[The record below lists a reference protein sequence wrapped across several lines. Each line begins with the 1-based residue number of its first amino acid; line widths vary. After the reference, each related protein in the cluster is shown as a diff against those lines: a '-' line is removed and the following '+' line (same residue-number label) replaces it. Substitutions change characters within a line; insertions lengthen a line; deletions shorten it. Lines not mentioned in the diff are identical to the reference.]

1 MQNTSNALAM
11 CSILT
16 NIDGTVKDVS
26 KELFGVEYQTRSCLN
41 KINMYLSLPG
51 LMHQPLIMNFWGPT
65 GTGKTQLA
73 KKLVELIGLQDR
85 FIQINL
91 ASTGSYNWKKK
102 MEDISELVSGE
113 DAGKNKPVVLLFD
126 EIQHARV
133 LNEENKEVQREGIG
147 DLWGIL
153 DKGIEFVTSKPI
165 QTIIFVAGN
174 IDLYEAENV
183 SNWEGLPDEEQQEQS
198 MPVQF
203 IHDALSKRF
212 RPEMLARFRNNH
224 FLFPPINKKRAL
236 QMIERD
242 LNHTQTTL
250 KEYCSGVNL
259 CFDHN
264 FIDYLFNRVPS
275 KGMGARGIEAT
286 VNEIVKSDIVQWLV
300 LVTDNGYT
308 LSNITEIHLKGYK
321 DELMVTIQLDD
332 SNTLHHKRALK
343 LERVY
348 NVQCNPEEIAVHAV
362 HEAGH
367 ALASFLAG
375 GTVPQLISVGSGI
388 GKVKAFV
395 QYAHNN
401 NLVSRRDVIKITAQ
415 ALGGLL
421 AEEIVFGK
429 DEVTH
434 GSGKD
439 IECIYDV
446 VSKSLLEAGHGKS
459 LLIRKISSGFVFDT
473 FFPQPREDDFIEVEQ
488 FIHEVAEQTRTM
500 LFQQENALR
509 ALAKQLFYRGELN
522 SDEFIDILDLVIDK
536 ALFAQHHNIEQKDLT
551 GNCLTLRDQIKQ
563 LHFNYVDALFGE
575 SKVGTSAR
583 EFALIGPKKA
593 RENNLWI
600 PDGNQSLN
608 QSIETTVV
616 SMSSTIK
623 QGDTYES
630 EQTASGE
637 DDIKAA

>member
-1 MQNTSNALAM
+1 MQNTSTALAM
-11 CSILT
+11 CSNLT
-16 NIDGTVKDVS
+16 NIDGTVKEVS

-91 ASTGSYNWKKK
+91 ASTGMMKWIKK

-113 DAGKNKPVVLLFD
+113 DADKKRPVVLFFD
-126 EIQHARV
+126 EIQHARA
-133 LNEENKEVQREGIG
+133 LNEENKEVQREDIG

-153 DKGIEFVTSKPI
+153 DKGIEFVTGKPV

-203 IHDALSKRF
+203 IHEALSKRF
-212 RPEMLARFRNNH
+212 RPEMLARLRNDH

-236 QMIERD
+236 QMIARD
-242 LNHTQTTL
+242 LNHTETTL

-259 CFDHN
+259 CFDDN
-264 FIDYLFNRVPS
+264 FIDYLFSRVPS
-275 KGMGARGIEAT
+275 KGMGARGIEAS

-300 LVTDNGYT
+300 MVMDNGYT

-332 SNTLHHKRALK
+332 NNTLHHKRTLR
-343 LERVY
+343 LERVF
-348 NVQCNPEEIAVHAV
+348 NVQCNPEEIAVYAV

-375 GTVPQLISVGSGI
+375 GMIPQLISVGSGV
-388 GKVKAFV
+388 GRVKAFV
-395 QYAHNN
+395 KYAHNDD
-401 NLVSRRDVIKITAQ
+401 LVSRREIIAITAQ
-415 ALGGLL
+415 TLGGLL

-434 GSGKD
+434 GSEKD
-439 IECIYDV
+439 MERIYDV
-446 VSKSLLEAGHGKS
+446 VSKSLMEAGLGRS
-459 LLIRKISSGFVFDT
+459 LLIRRISSGLMFDT
-473 FFPQPREDDFIEVEQ
+473 FYPQPREDDITEVEQ

-500 LFQQENALR
+500 LFQQQNALR

-522 SDEFIDILDLVIDK
+522 TDDFIDILDLVIDK
-536 ALFAQHHNIEQKDLT
+536 AVFARHHNIEHKDLT
-551 GNCLTLRDQIKQ
+551 GNCLTIRDLIKQ

-575 SKVGTSAR
+575 SKDGISAR

-600 PDGNQSLN
+600 PDGNQSSN
-608 QSIETTVV
+608 QSIAKVN
-616 SMSSTIK
+616 MSNNIK

-630 EQTASGE
+630 EQTTSAE
-637 DDIKAA
+637 DDIIAA